1 MNNTGI
7 PTKQKVSIPLRMPK
21 ELYAQMVE
29 LVHEKKKEDRGY
41 SFNQY
46 LTELL
51 AKDLKKKNRG

>member
-7 PTKQKVSIPLRMPK
+7 PTKKKVGIPLRIPY
-21 ELYAQMVE
+21 EVYQQMVE
-29 LVHEKKKEDRGY
+29 YVHEKKKEDRGY

-51 AKDLKKKNRG
+51 TKDLKKKK